1 MAAEYLRHRAARSGL
16 SHLVVESAG
25 LLGIE
30 GAPASG
36 EAIGLLHEDGLDL
49 SRHRSRGVRHSDIRT
64 ADVVVTMSL
73 DHLDALEKLFPEGA
87 GERYLIRAFED
98 GPLPVGGAPE
108 LEDPIGKDRETYLAC
123 YRRIK
128 TCIDHVVLY
137 LRHGSM

>member
-1 MAAEYLRHRAARSGL
+1 MAAEYLRHRAARSSL
-16 SHLVVESAG
+16 SHLAVESAG

-36 EAIGLLHEDGLDL
+36 EAISALHQDGLDL

-64 ADVVVTMSL
+64 ADLVVTMSL
-73 DHLDALEKLFPEGA
+73 DHLDALERLFPEGGA
-87 GERYLIRAFED
+87 ERYLIRAFEN
-98 GPLPVGGAPE
+98 GPQPAGGAPE
-108 LEDPIGKDRETYLAC
+108 LEDPIGKDRETYLDC